1 MKRRGDEEERGRR
14 GEAYEGDLGTGRP
27 AVDRPDLVSCS
38 LGPVPMKRLDGK
50 ELERNPSSTAA
61 LVTRY
66 GPSTWQ
72 IIRCQ
77 ELSTGHGMAPLA
89 PMDNAGQVS
98 LNNLLRNQP
107 QIRPLPTK
115 CTDATRGELKY
126 PLHAQGLVTFEQAIL
141 FLPTAHLTSVF
152 DGYRRQVASA
162 NSSQL
167 FNALASRLNKV
178 VCRMGP

>member
-1 MKRRGDEEERGRR
+1 M
-14 GEAYEGDLGTGRP
+14 AYEGNLGTGRP

-38 LGPVPMKRLDGK
+38 LGPVPLPMKRLDRK
-50 ELERNPSSTAA
+50 ELGRNPSSTAA
-61 LVTRY
+61 LVIRY
-66 GPSTWQ
+66 GPSTRQ

-89 PMDNAGQVS
+89 PMANAGQVS
-98 LNNLLRNQP
+98 LNNLVRNQP

-115 CTDATRGELKY
+115 WTPPEESSHILSVRR
-126 PLHAQGLVTFEQAIL
+126 PPGLVTFEQAIL
-141 FLPTAHLTSVF
+141 FLSTAHLTSVF
-152 DGYRRQVASA
+152 DGYRRQVASV

-178 VCRMGP
+178 ICRMGP

>member
-38 LGPVPMKRLDGK
+38 LGPVPLPMKRLDGK

-66 GPSTWQ
+66 GPSTRQ

-98 LNNLLRNQP
+98 LKPPQEPATNQAP
-107 QIRPLPTK
+107 PDQV
-115 CTDATRGELKY
+115 DATRGKLTY
-126 PLHAQGLVTFEQAIL
+126 PVCAQAARSRHVRTSNLVSADR
-141 FLPTAHLTSVF
+141 TSDLCV
-152 DGYRRQVASA
+152 
-162 NSSQL
+162 
-167 FNALASRLNKV
+167 
-178 VCRMGP
+178 